1 MGNYTNR
8 HFPKEFVK
16 KYEFEMQ
23 NTLCG
28 IIELCTVQGLLKNPL
43 TQQDIIHNSPAPLF
57 LVKNE

>member
-43 TQQDIIHNSPAPLF
+43 TQQDIHNSPAPLF

>member
-28 IIELCTVQGLLKNPL
+28 IIELCTLFKVLKNPL
-43 TQQDIIHNSPAPLF
+43 TQQDTQFPTTTISC
-57 LVKNE
+57 KK